1 MAAFFIACLYITAGL
16 IILAI
21 ADVVVGILYE
31 CSPAFRRAVKRFYRR
46 VRGL

>member
-1 MAAFFIACLYITAGL
+1 MAAFFIACVYITAGML
-16 IILAI
+16 ILAL

-31 CSPAFRRAVKRFYRR
+31 CSPGFRRALRRFYRN